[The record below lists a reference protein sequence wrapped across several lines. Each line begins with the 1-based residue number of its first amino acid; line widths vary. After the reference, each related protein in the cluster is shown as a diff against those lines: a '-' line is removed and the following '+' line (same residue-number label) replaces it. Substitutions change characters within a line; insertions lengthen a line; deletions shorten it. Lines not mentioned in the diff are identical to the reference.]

1 MTGKMTTEVFIASA
15 FTGYFVKAYHRHR
28 LDSFNLFG
36 TFYNRKIPAMNNI
49 IDENQDVAGVC

>member
-15 FTGYFVKAYHRHR
+15 FGLFCKTYHRHR